1 MSLIGLPALAIVAL
15 GVMFLASVAVR
26 IGAPDTRPF
35 VKTVWWAVFAA
46 EIARAAGI
54 LAAVGGFVA

>member
-15 GVMFLASVAVR
+15 GVMLLASFAVR

-35 VKTVWWAVFAA
+35 VKTVWWAVFVV
-46 EIARAAGI
+46 EVARAVGNIAVAGGV
-54 LAAVGGFVA
+54 AA